1 MTSVAAD
8 DRVSVEDLDAVAII
22 GMAGRFPGADDVEE
36 FWRNLRE
43 GVESISAVSDQ
54 DMLDAGVD
62 PAALHGPQRV
72 AVASTLTDIEY
83 FDAGFFEM
91 SPRQAELTD
100 PQQRLFLECAWDALE
115 SAGCDPARRGATIGV
130 FAGSS
135 LSTYLL
141 FHLYPSIAS
150 VNNSSDLQV
159 LIGND
164 KDYLATQVAYKLGL
178 RGPAVNVQTAC
189 STSLVAVHLA
199 CQSLLNRE
207 CDVAL
212 AGGVTVRLPARAGY
226 LYEEGGILSPD
237 GHCRPFD
244 ASAQGTVF
252 GSGGAIVVLKRLAD
266 AVADG
271 DVIDAV
277 VRGSAINND
286 GSLKAGF
293 TAPSEDGQAE
303 VVAAA
308 LAMADVGA
316 DTVGYVEMHGTG
328 TPIGDPIE
336 VTALTRAFRA
346 RAGGRPLD
354 PRSCAIGA
362 VKSNLGHLE
371 SAAGVTGLVKAA
383 LALGHRE
390 IPPTL
395 HYTTPNPAIDFAPTP
410 FYVNTRL
417 VPWEGRATPRR
428 ACVSSYGIGG
438 TNAHVVLEEA
448 PVPAE
453 SRGDRRGNEGPHLLP
468 LSARDPVALASL
480 TRRYS
485 DFLAAGGKGADLPL
499 RDLCWSASTRRQHH
513 PHRLT
518 VVGHTREELITQLA
532 TVGNAQDGPA
542 PVTRPGQRG
551 KVVFVFPGQGSQW
564 IGMGR
569 TLLAREPVFREAVQR
584 CDEVT
589 ERHTGWSPLAE
600 LSRDDGDQSWFERTD
615 RVQLASF
622 AVQVGLAAWW
632 RSLGI
637 EPDAVVGHSMGEI
650 AAAHVAGAL
659 RLDDAVAILCH
670 RNRLIQP
677 ALGEG
682 RMLMVGLTPD
692 RAGELLA
699 GNEAHV
705 SVAIV
710 NSPTSTVLSGDPTV
724 LESIAATLQER
735 GTFHRWINVDFASHS
750 PQMDRFVEPLREAL
764 GDICGREAT
773 VPIISTVTGQPI
785 EATRM
790 DAAYWARN
798 LREPVRFADATLW
811 LREHD
816 HDIFVEISAHPILLP
831 SIEDSLFH
839 LDRPGAV
846 VPSLRHD
853 SDEQHCLLDSLGAL
867 YRAGHAI
874 RWQQLYPDGGRFVRL
889 PAYPWQR
896 RRHWVNPP
904 RSVRG
909 ALGNEDSGTPHPL
922 LGRRLRSALTDV
934 QLESNVGLST
944 LPYLDDHRVCGRA
957 VFPAAA
963 YLEMLWQAA
972 LSWEPGPHLV
982 TDVALQQ
989 MLSFADDSPRLVQT
1003 ILTPSGAGDGRLAVF
1018 SEDPDSNAWR
1028 PHASARVRPLRADE
1042 VAREADLEEIR
1053 GRCRREIDPEAYY
1066 DRLRLEGLEYGP
1078 KFRGIDWIRVGEREV
1093 IGQVSLPEA
1102 LAGEAGSHGVHPA
1115 LLDGCLQLIGAAFAG
1130 GDLAAASSA
1139 PTDAAG
1145 LVYLPVE
1152 VASFRV
1158 TTPGTSVVTAHALVR
1173 DHPDGESKTG
1183 DVRLYTERGE
1193 VVAEVLGLRV
1203 KAVSRSTLRNT
1214 FQDDRNDWCYELRWR
1229 RQPPADTAER
1239 PTDRP
1244 PDEAQRRWLVLADR
1258 GGVGRALAEHLELRG
1273 EAVTVAYAAR
1283 PGHPPVDARAAV
1295 QVDPLQ
1301 PEAFTGMLAR
1311 DGAPYRGVIY
1321 LWALDATPAENTTA
1335 DSLSADEGMICGGAL
1350 HLAQALVREPSVAS
1364 SRLWLVTCGAQSPE
1378 PSAAP
1383 LAPAQAPLWG
1393 LGRTLGVEHPEL
1405 RCSRIDLDT
1414 VGVDVNAR
1422 SLLAEVDAADH
1433 EDRREDPTGGR
1444 EDQVALRH
1452 SERFVARLVRS
1463 PDPRRA
1469 PVAQAPTAGRSLRLV
1484 STSRGNLDALT
1495 FEASRRRA
1503 PGAGEVEIRV
1513 RAAGLNFRDVLNA
1526 LGAYPGDPGPLGLE
1540 CAGEISAVGEDVT
1553 EFRVGDAVVALAQGC
1568 FGTFVTVPAVLVA
1581 RKPATLSHAEA
1592 ATIPIAFL
1600 TAQYGLCHLAHI
1612 APGDRILIHS
1622 AAGGLGLAATAL
1634 ARRAGAEVFATA
1646 GTEAKRTYLR
1656 SIGLGHVMR
1665 SRTLDF
1671 ATEVMAATGG
1681 RGVDIVLNALT
1692 GDYIPRN
1699 LSVLAPGGRFV
1710 EVGKLGVWDPDRV
1723 KVARPDA
1730 SYFILDL
1737 GEEAERDPAL
1747 VGGMLRELMRDFEAG
1762 TLRPLPR
1769 HVFAMREV
1777 TDAFRLMAKAKHLGK
1792 IVVTQPVELSAVAED
1807 HFRPDASYLIT
1818 GGLGALGQQ
1827 VARWMVE
1834 RGARHLAL
1842 VGRGGPS
1849 AESQEVVAELTAS
1862 GAQVLVIGAD
1872 VADAD
1877 QVTGALHIIRDSL
1890 PPLRGIVHAAGVLD
1904 DGIVLHQDWDR
1915 FARVLAPKV
1924 QGAWN
1929 LHAQTRGAG
1938 LDFFVLFSS
1947 VAAIWGSAGQA
1958 SYSAANAFLDALAHA
1973 RRAEG
1978 LQALSINWGGWSQV
1992 GLAAGAE
1999 VAGRI
2004 SAEGM
2009 APITPEEGVRALERA
2024 MRQQATQLAIVP
2036 IDWPAFLA
2044 RFPHDRVPVLLAE
2057 MSRETRRRPGDERV
2071 VPGQSDLLQRLT
2083 DSGSQNRRRVL
2094 SDYLLEQA
2102 RAALGL
2108 DAQATLDPR
2117 RPLNELGLD
2126 SLMAIEMRSK
2136 LGRAVGRPLPAT
2148 ILFDYPT
2155 IEGLVGYLASEVLDL
2170 PREGTR
2176 ERNGSTHPPVDPRAR
2191 DDRHPETAPPA
2202 VARSSDDNDEDEDHD
2217 ADVAAELAAELAAV
2231 AVLLTG
2237 SPS

>member
-1 MTSVAAD
+1 MTAEASD
-8 DRVSVEDLDAVAII
+8 DRVSLEDVDAVAII
-22 GMAGRFPGADDVEE
+22 GMAGRFPGADDLEQ
-36 FWRNLRE
+36 FWRNLQE

-62 PAALHGPQRV
+62 PAALHAPQRV
-72 AVASTLTDIEY
+72 AAASTLADIED

-115 SAGCDPARRGATIGV
+115 SAGCDPANRGATIGV

-164 KDYLATQVAYKLGL
+164 KDYLATLCAYKLGL

-244 ASAQGTVF
+244 ACAQGTVF
-252 GSGGAIVVLKRLAD
+252 GSGGAVVVLKRLAD
-266 AVADG
+266 ALADG
-271 DVIDAV
+271 DVIDAI

-303 VVAAA
+303 AVAQA
-308 LAMADVGA
+308 LAMADVGS
-316 DTVGYVEMHGTG
+316 DTIGYVEMHGTG

-336 VTALTRAFRA
+336 VTALNRAFQA
-346 RAGGRPLD
+346 RACGRPLA
-354 PRSCAIGA
+354 PVSCAIGA

-395 HYTTPNPAIDFAPTP
+395 HYTTPNPAIDFASTP

-417 VPWEGRATPRR
+417 VPWEARETPRR
-428 ACVSSYGIGG
+428 AGVSSFGIGG
-438 TNAHVVLEEA
+438 TNAHLVLEEA
-448 PVPAE
+448 PTPAPPDP
-453 SRGDRRGNEGPHLLP
+453 GTDRRGNETPFLLP
-468 LSARDPVALASL
+468 LSARDPAALAAL
-480 TRRYS
+480 ARRYGQ
-485 DFLAAGGKGADLPL
+485 FLTVGPGAGLPL
-499 RDLCWSASTRRQHH
+499 RDVCWSASTRRRHH
-513 PHRLT
+513 PYRLT
-518 VVGHTREELITQLA
+518 VVGATRDEVVTHLA
-532 TVGNAQDGPA
+532 AVANAQDGPA
-542 PVTRPGQRG
+542 PVSLPGRRG
-551 KVVFVFPGQGSQW
+551 KVVFVFPGHGSQW
-564 IGMGR
+564 TGMGR
-569 TLLAREPVFREAVQR
+569 TLLAREPVFRAAFQR
-584 CDEVT
+584 CDDVIKD
-589 ERHTGWSPLAE
+589 RAGWSPLAE
-600 LSRDDGDQSWFERTD
+600 LSRDDDDQSWLQHTD

-622 AVQVGLAAWW
+622 AVQIGLAAWW

-659 RLDDAVAILCH
+659 RLDDAIAILCQ

-692 RAGELLA
+692 KARALLA
-699 GNEAHV
+699 GNEARV
-705 SVAIV
+705 SLAIV

-724 LESIAATLQER
+724 LESIAATLQAQS
-735 GTFHRWINVDFASHS
+735 TFHRWVNVDFASHS
-750 PQMDRFVEPLREAL
+750 PQMDRFVDPLRQAL

-773 VPIISTVTGQPI
+773 VPIISTVTGEPI
-785 EATRM
+785 EAARM

-798 LREPVRFADATLW
+798 LREPVLFADATRW

-816 HDIFVEISAHPILLP
+816 HDVFVEISAHPILLA
-831 SIEDSLFH
+831 SIEDSLYH
-839 LDRPGAV
+839 LDRPGTV
-846 VPSLRHD
+846 VPSLRRD
-853 SDEQHCLLDSLGAL
+853 SDEQRCLLESLGAL

-874 RWQQLYPDGGRFVRL
+874 RWQQLYPAQGRFVRL

-909 ALGNEDSGTPHPL
+909 ALETAGGGAAHPL
-922 LGRRLRSALTDV
+922 LGRRLRSALPDV
-934 QLESNVGLST
+934 QLESNVGPST
-944 LPYLDDHRVCGRA
+944 LPYLQDHRVCGRV

-963 YLEMLWQAA
+963 YLEMLWQATA
-972 LSWEPGPHLV
+972 NWQPGPHRV
-982 TDVALQQ
+982 TDVVLQE
-989 MLSFADDSPRLVQT
+989 MLSFADDSPLLVQT
-1003 ILTPSGAGDGRLAVF
+1003 ILAPSGDDDGELTVF
-1018 SEDPDSNAWR
+1018 SEDPDTNGWR
-1028 PHASARVRPLRADE
+1028 PHVSARVHALGLEEVVPATDLDE
-1042 VAREADLEEIR
+1042 VRD
-1053 GRCRREIDPEAYY
+1053 RCRQEIDPAAYY
-1066 DRLRLEGLEYGP
+1066 DRLRLQGLEYGP
-1078 KFRGIDWIRVGEREV
+1078 RFRGIESIRVGGREV
-1093 IGQVSLPEA
+1093 IGEVCLSEA
-1102 LAGEAGSHGVHPA
+1102 LAGEASSYGVHPA
-1115 LLDGCLQLIGAAFAG
+1115 LLDACLQLTGAAFAAD
-1130 GDLAAASSA
+1130 DLTLTSTT
-1139 PTDAAG
+1139 PTIAAG

-1158 TTPGTSVVTAHALVR
+1158 VTPGRSRVTAHALVR
-1173 DHPDGESKTG
+1173 DEPDGVSKTA
-1183 DVRLYTERGE
+1183 DVRLYGDQGDL
-1193 VVAEVLGLRV
+1193 VAEVIDLRV
-1203 KAVSRSTLRNT
+1203 KPVSRSALRRA
-1214 FQDDRNDWCYELRWR
+1214 FQDERKDWCYELRWR
-1229 RQPPADTAER
+1229 RQPPAGTAT
-1239 PTDRP
+1239 PALDRA
-1244 PDEAQRRWLVLADR
+1244 PDAPQSRWLILADR
-1258 GGVGRALAEHLELRG
+1258 GGVGRALADELELRG

-1283 PGHPPVDARAAV
+1283 SGDSTKDARAV
-1295 QVDPLQ
+1295 MDLDPLT
-1301 PEAFTGMLAR
+1301 PEAFAGMFAR
-1311 DGAPYRGVIY
+1311 DGAAYRGVVY
-1321 LWALDATPAENTTA
+1321 LWALDAAPVEDTTA
-1335 DSLSADEGMICGGAL
+1335 DSLCSDEAMICGGAL
-1350 HLAQALVREPSVAS
+1350 HLTQALVRQPWIAS
-1364 SRLWLVTCGAQSPE
+1364 SRLWLVTCGAQSPQ

-1393 LGRTLGVEHPEL
+1393 LGRTLAVEHPEL
-1405 RCSRIDLDT
+1405 HCACIDLDT
-1414 VGVDVNAR
+1414 VSVEVNAM
-1422 SLLAEVDAADH
+1422 SLLAEVEQPEHDDQ
-1433 EDRREDPTGGR
+1433 PGGQDGGP
-1444 EDQVALRH
+1444 EDQVAFRQG
-1452 SERFVARLVRS
+1452 ERYVARLVRS
-1463 PDPRRA
+1463 PDPTLPPTARA
-1469 PVAQAPTAGRSLRLV
+1469 PAAGQSLRLV

-1513 RAAGLNFRDVLNA
+1513 RAAGVNFRDVLNA

-1553 EFRVGDAVVALAQGC
+1553 QFRVGDAVVALAQGC
-1568 FGTFVTVPAVLVA
+1568 FATFVTVPAVLVA
-1581 RKPATLSHAEA
+1581 GKPGTLSYAEA
-1592 ATIPIAFL
+1592 ATVPIAFL
-1600 TAQYGLCHLAHI
+1600 TAHYGLCHQARMTQ
-1612 APGDRILIHS
+1612 GDRVLIHS

-1646 GTEAKRTYLR
+1646 GTEAKRTHLR
-1656 SIGLGHVMR
+1656 SIGLEHVMR

-1671 ATEVMAATGG
+1671 ATEVMAATDG
-1681 RGVDIVLNALT
+1681 RGVDVVLNALT

-1699 LSVLAPGGRFV
+1699 LSVLAPAGRFV
-1710 EVGKLGVWDPDRV
+1710 EVGKLGVWDSDRV
-1723 KVARPDA
+1723 KAARPDV
-1730 SYFILDL
+1730 SYFVLDL
-1737 GEEAERDPAL
+1737 GEEAKRDPAL
-1747 VGGMLRELMRDFEAG
+1747 VGGMLRELMRDFESG
-1762 TLRPLPR
+1762 SLVPLPR
-1769 HVFAMREV
+1769 RVFPMHEV
-1777 TDAFRLMAKAKHLGK
+1777 TDAFRLMATAEHLGK
-1792 IVVTQPVELSAVAED
+1792 IVLTQPVGLSAIAED
-1807 HFRPDASYLIT
+1807 QFRPDASYLIT

-1827 VARWMVE
+1827 VARWMIE

-1842 VGRGGPS
+1842 VGRDRPP
-1849 AESQEVVAELTAS
+1849 AESQALVAELTAA

-1872 VADAD
+1872 VAQPD
-1877 QVTGALHIIRDSL
+1877 QVTRALGTISDSF

-1904 DGIVLHQDWDR
+1904 DGIALHQDWER
-1915 FARVLAPKV
+1915 FSRVLAPKV

-1929 LHAQTRGAG
+1929 LHTKTRGAG

-1947 VAAIWGSAGQA
+1947 VAAIWGNAGQS
-1958 SYSAANAFLDALAHA
+1958 SYSAANAFLDALAHE
-1973 RRAEG
+1973 RRAQG
-1978 LQALSINWGGWSQV
+1978 LPALSINWGGWSQI
-1992 GLAAGAE
+1992 GLAAGDDVTARMT
-1999 VAGRI
+1999 GQ
-2004 SAEGM
+2004 GM
-2009 APITPEEGVRALERA
+2009 AAITPEEGVTALEHA
-2024 MRQQATQLAIVP
+2024 MRQQAAQLAVVP

-2044 RFPHDRVPVLLAE
+2044 GFPAGRIPVLLAE
-2057 MSRETRRRPGDERV
+2057 MGRETRRRPGDER
-2071 VPGQSDLLQRLT
+2071 PTSGRSDLLRRLK

-2094 SDYLLEQA
+2094 SDYLIEQA

-2108 DAQATLDPR
+2108 DEQATIDPR

-2136 LGRAVGRPLPAT
+2136 LGGAVGRPLPAT

-2155 IEGLVGYLASEVLDL
+2155 IEGLVEYLADEVLDL
-2170 PREGTR
+2170 PREQAR
-2176 ERNGSTHPPVDPRAR
+2176 KHRGSSHTPADRPAR
-2191 DDRHPETAPPA
+2191 GSGEPEAQAPAP
-2202 VARSSDDNDEDEDHD
+2202 ARSSDDE
-2217 ADVAAELAAELAAV
+2217 VAAELADELAAV
-2231 AVLLTG
+2231 AGLLTG
-2237 SPS
+2237 GPS